1 MPSQGVTNVANA
13 IINKINNLIS
23 SHNSN
28 ENAHQDIRESI
39 PSATSELNN
48 NSGFITSS
56 SVPNPSSTTPSADTT
71 NGSVGDGTTW
81 ARSNHTHPR
90 SSLYAEA
97 SHTHDS
103 IGTVYEIDNWNVD
116 DVHYAAGR
124 LHYESF
130 SNAIYYSDVDEIGFI
145 DKELAVKGDLP
156 TIIDNLTTN
165 DATKVLSA
173 KQGKVLNDMIGDDDI
188 SAIGDGSVTGAL
200 TSLSD
205 SITNHTT
212 TFTDMIKVHSWGVTN
227 LSLQSGKGETK
238 RFIVP
243 NPSGYYRI
251 PLIQGAYKCS
261 ASSINLSGNTLTVE
275 IQNHYSSNANASMYG
290 IILYFKS
297 SIIKEISPRK

>member
-97 SHTHDS
+97 NHTHDS
-103 IGTVYEIDNWNVD
+103 IYTVYEIDNLNVD
-116 DVHYAAGR
+116 DVHYAAGH

-130 SNAIYYSDVDEIGFI
+130 SNAIYYSDVDGIGDI

-212 TFTDMIKVHSWGVTN
+212 TFTDMIEKHTWSIPAF
-227 LSLQSGKGETK
+227 SLGSGKGVEKKVT
-238 RFIVP
+238 VP
-243 NPSGYYRI
+243 NPSGYYRVPI
-251 PLIQGAYKCS
+251 IQGAYKCS
-261 ASSINLSGNTLTVE
+261 ASSLGLSGTTLTVK

-290 IILYFKS
+290 VILYFKL
-297 SIIKEISPRK
+297 SIFTEI